1 MIPTQMIH
9 PKYAI
14 NSWPI
19 CPQAIV
25 KLNKIQNQIEESA
38 PLEICLVEVHWQTY
52 TSGSQPMLWGPQ
64 MLPEY
69 STIAPWKNQLFDN
82 TN

>member
-14 NSWPI
+14 NSWSI

-25 KLNKIQNQIEESA
+25 KLNKIQNLKIMKLDMFQDLRKSYEG
-38 PLEICLVEVHWQTY
+38 LNLRFTKY
-52 TSGSQPMLWGPQ
+52 L
-64 MLPEY
+64 
-69 STIAPWKNQLFDN
+69 
-82 TN
+82 